1 MSNKKLLMACNIL
14 EALIQC
20 LVVLSFTITVIIGTL
35 GFGINKLTGCF
46 IVIIPVVLTYILR
59 KIIRKFQI
67 FTFINIIILLSS
79 FLLGADYTERFSYV
93 LIYFVI
99 FVYSMRAKYKAI
111 KYKEVSMQVGESAT
125 VQGRDIS
132 GRLEEHL
139 FAGEKVPIAFAAVM
153 VLGYFAGYSRGS
165 TIVLNSQVIIC
176 VLFILCQIL
185 YNNLEKLNDLYIN
198 NADKSEFPAQQ
209 LKNVNIFTLVITCV
223 LVLIGMLVFYNGEY
237 GNIFS
242 IISDVG
248 MSGLRAFLKGFIF
261 LLGLF
266 EGKQTDMNEMDTQT
280 EETTE
285 GLISP
290 EDVYQPS
297 HVAEA
302 VAEAVGVVLIAACVI
317 ALVWFVVRYVKQI
330 NKTKKLG
337 TDTVEYVRP
346 KKSSIKTE
354 NNVYVTQ
361 EIISEQKNNKAARKY
376 YKKRVKKGFGRKKP
390 EKTYTPQQLTKYG
403 ITADDDN
410 ARRITD
416 AYEKA
421 RYSNQAVTDEEL
433 NILKKL

>member
-1 MSNKKLLMACNIL
+1 MSNKKLSMACNIL

-35 GFGINKLTGCF
+35 GLGINKLPGCF

-59 KIIRKFQI
+59 KVIRKFQI

-185 YNNLEKLNDLYIN
+185 Y
-198 NADKSEFPAQQ
+198 
-209 LKNVNIFTLVITCV
+209 
-223 LVLIGMLVFYNGEY
+223 
-237 GNIFS
+237 
-242 IISDVG
+242 
-248 MSGLRAFLKGFIF
+248 
-261 LLGLF
+261 
-266 EGKQTDMNEMDTQT
+266 
-280 EETTE
+280 
-285 GLISP
+285 
-290 EDVYQPS
+290 
-297 HVAEA
+297 
-302 VAEAVGVVLIAACVI
+302 
-317 ALVWFVVRYVKQI
+317 
-330 NKTKKLG
+330 
-337 TDTVEYVRP
+337 
-346 KKSSIKTE
+346 
-354 NNVYVTQ
+354 
-361 EIISEQKNNKAARKY
+361 
-376 YKKRVKKGFGRKKP
+376 
-390 EKTYTPQQLTKYG
+390 LTK
-403 ITADDDN
+403 N
-410 ARRITD
+410 
-416 AYEKA
+416 E
-421 RYSNQAVTDEEL
+421 
-433 NILKKL
+433 

>member
-1 MSNKKLLMACNIL
+1 
-14 EALIQC
+14 
-20 LVVLSFTITVIIGTL
+20 
-35 GFGINKLTGCF
+35 
-46 IVIIPVVLTYILR
+46 
-59 KIIRKFQI
+59 
-67 FTFINIIILLSS
+67 
-79 FLLGADYTERFSYV
+79 
-93 LIYFVI
+93 
-99 FVYSMRAKYKAI
+99 
-111 KYKEVSMQVGESAT
+111 
-125 VQGRDIS
+125 
-132 GRLEEHL
+132 
-139 FAGEKVPIAFAAVM
+139 
-153 VLGYFAGYSRGS
+153 
-165 TIVLNSQVIIC
+165 
-176 VLFILCQIL
+176 
-185 YNNLEKLNDLYIN
+185 
-198 NADKSEFPAQQ
+198 
-209 LKNVNIFTLVITCV
+209 
-223 LVLIGMLVFYNGEY
+223 
-237 GNIFS
+237 
-242 IISDVG
+242 
-248 MSGLRAFLKGFIF
+248 
-261 LLGLF
+261 
-266 EGKQTDMNEMDTQT
+266 MNEMDTQT

-337 TDTVEYVRP
+337 TDTVEYIRP

-410 ARRITD
+410 AKRITD

-421 RYSNQAVTDEEL
+421 RYSNQTVTDEEL